1 MPFGIYVH
9 IPYCVTKC
17 PYCDFNSYGVGERF
31 PEKEYTDSI
40 LCELELYRNEI
51 AGTELTSIFFG
62 GGTPSLFD
70 PKSIEKIISRI
81 YEITSPTSNIEISL
95 EVNPK
100 TADLDKLIG
109 LRSAGINRIS
119 VGVQS
124 FSERKLN
131 FLGRI
136 NSPEDSKKILKDI
149 IKVGYENYSLD
160 LMYGTKDETF
170 SEWEN
175 DLKEALSFNY
185 PHISAYCLTI
195 EDGTEFGRRYA
206 LGKLKLPT
214 DDRLTE
220 FITYTTDFL
229 ESAGY
234 NQYEIS
240 NYAKEGSTCSHNMLY
255 WKGDSYLGLGAGAH
269 SHFSVDNS
277 SLWGERW
284 ANLRNPALYMKSV
297 QEGNE
302 PLDFTEKLNREEVVQ
317 DKVLMGLRLKEGVN
331 ISELEETFKFDADMI
346 KIGRLVDNGF
356 LEHTKSSF
364 RLTKKGNL
372 LSNAVILR
380 FVEALS

>member
-17 PYCDFNSYGVGERF
+17 PYCDFNSYGVGSNF
-31 PEKEYTDSI
+31 PEIDYTDSV
-40 LCELELYRNEI
+40 LHELELYRDEI
-51 AGTELTSIFFG
+51 EATEITSIFFG
-62 GGTPSLFD
+62 GGTPSLFH
-70 PKSIEKIISRI
+70 PENIEKIIERI
-81 YEITSPTSNIEISL
+81 YDITKPSENIEISL

-109 LRSAGINRIS
+109 LKSVGINRIS

-136 NSPEDSKKILKDI
+136 NSPEDSERILKDI
-149 IKVGYENYSLD
+149 IKAGFENYSMD

-170 SEWEN
+170 SEWQN
-175 DLKEALSFNY
+175 DLNYALTFDS

-206 LGKLKLPT
+206 LGKLKVPS
-214 DDRLTE
+214 DDRLSEFIEYTTE
-220 FITYTTDFL
+220 FF
-229 ESAGY
+229 ENSGY
-234 NQYEIS
+234 SQYEIS
-240 NYAKEGSTCSHNMLY
+240 NYAKEGSECAHNMLY
-255 WKGDSYLGLGAGAH
+255 WKGHSYLGIGAGAH

-277 SLWGERW
+277 RLWGERC
-284 ANLRNPALYMKSV
+284 ANLRSPALYMKSV
-297 QEGNE
+297 KEE
-302 PLDFTEKLNREEVVQ
+302 KKPLDFTEQLNREEVVQ
-317 DKVLMGLRLKEGVN
+317 DKVLMGLRLKEGIN
-331 ISELEETFKFDADMI
+331 IPELESQFQLNPDMD
-346 KIGRLVDNGF
+346 KIERLVDDGF
-356 LEHTKSSF
+356 LENTNSSF
-364 RLTKKGNL
+364 RLTKKGTL